1 MQIKLTSFLNFR
13 NLEDSTVNFSSGINL
28 FYGKNGQGKT
38 SFLEAVYF
46 NVTGKS
52 FRTKSQK
59 EMQKYNFDN
68 YGVYSEYI
76 DMYGERNV
84 ATTLKNGKKSYFYN
98 KKKVQFD
105 EFMGKVNVISFIPE
119 DINLISGSP
128 SIRRDFFDYEISQSN
143 FEYYKI
149 TRDFEKVLKIRN
161 KFISEKKVKGD
172 IFDIYN
178 ENYMDLSAKIIT
190 RRVEY
195 IKKISIMLNL
205 NYRKLFEKESE
216 LKIVYSSELGD
227 LSKLKESEVKE
238 LIKKELE
245 KNIQK
250 ELYLG
255 YTVIGP
261 QKDDFLFFLKEKEAK
276 NYASMG
282 EKRSIVFAMK
292 IAEIDMILKEKK
304 ENPLFMIDD
313 ITSYFDK
320 NRQESVINYFKKRN
334 IQTFITSTEELNL
347 GETKFYI
354 EKGKII

>member
-1 MQIKLTSFLNFR
+1 MSH
-13 NLEDSTVNFSSGINL
+13 
-28 FYGKNGQGKT
+28 KN
-38 SFLEAVYF
+38 
-46 NVTGKS
+46 
-52 FRTKSQK
+52 
-59 EMQKYNFDN
+59 DN
-68 YGVYSEYI
+68 
-76 DMYGERNV
+76 
-84 ATTLKNGKKSYFYN
+84 
-98 KKKVQFD
+98 
-105 EFMGKVNVISFIPE
+105 
-119 DINLISGSP
+119 
-128 SIRRDFFDYEISQSN
+128 DF
-143 FEYYKI
+143 
-149 TRDFEKVLKIRN
+149 
-161 KFISEKKVKGD
+161 
-172 IFDIYN
+172 
-178 ENYMDLSAKIIT
+178 
-190 RRVEY
+190 
-195 IKKISIMLNL
+195 
-205 NYRKLFEKESE
+205 
-216 LKIVYSSELGD
+216 
-227 LSKLKESEVKE
+227 
-238 LIKKELE
+238 IKKELE

>member
-13 NLEDSTVNFSSGINL
+13 NLEDSTINFSNGINL

-46 NVTGKS
+46 NTTGKS
-52 FRTKSQK
+52 FRTKSLK
-59 EMQKYNFDN
+59 EMQKYNSDN
-68 YGVYSEYI
+68 YGVYSEYSDI
-76 DMYGERNV
+76 FGERNIA
-84 ATTLKNGKKSYFYN
+84 ATVKTGKKSYFFN

-105 EFMGKVNVISFIPE
+105 EFMGKVNIISFIPE

-128 SIRRDFFDYEISQSN
+128 SVRRDFFDYEISQSN
-143 FEYYKI
+143 LEYYKI
-149 TRDFEKVLKIRN
+149 IRDFEKVLKIRN
-161 KFISEKKVKGD
+161 KFISEKNIKGD
-172 IFDIYN
+172 IFEIYN
-178 ENYMDLSAKIIT
+178 ENYIDLSAKIIAK
-190 RRVEY
+190 RVEY

-227 LSKLKESEVKE
+227 LTKLKEIEIKE
-238 LIKKELE
+238 ILKKELE
-245 KNIQK
+245 NSLKREI
-250 ELYLG
+250 YLG
-255 YTVIGP
+255 YTTSGP
-261 QKDDFLFFLKEKEAK
+261 QKDDFLFYLKEREAK
-276 NYASMG
+276 NYSSMG

-304 ENPLFMIDD
+304 DNPIFMIDD